1 MKTAAQGKTVPVP
14 YGRRAPHM
22 VPPARTPQR
31 KERFRTL
38 TREYLV
44 CGGKPLFGEVTISG
58 AKNAAVAILPAALLV
73 KGKCRIENVPDIS
86 DVRILLDILAGMGAK
101 LYHPE
106 DHVLE
111 IDCTDVQ
118 CTEPDP
124 ALVTKMRASYYLM
137 GALLG
142 FFNGI
147 LIGKVKMPP
156 FIVTLATML
165 IYRSLAQYYLRTL
178 RLSIY
183 NMEGTLSAYDPFYSF
198 GQHKVAGLIP
208 MAGVILLLVTVLMV
222 FMSTNTKFGRSI
234 YAIGSNERAARLA
247 GINVEWT
254 QVAVYTITGLL
265 CGVSTFMWLAMNGS
279 VDPATIGKSNEMYA
293 IAAVV
298 IGGISMSG
306 GKGKLLG
313 VLFGAMSYTI
323 IDKIISSLG
332 LDALINDTIKGSIL
346 LVAVFIQ
353 IVIPAIREKLS
364 RNH

>member
-1 MKTAAQGKTVPVP
+1 MTNANITRRKKSITKTI
-14 YGRRAPHM
+14 
-22 VPPARTPQR
+22 
-31 KERFRTL
+31 
-38 TREYLV
+38 
-44 CGGKPLFGEVTISG
+44 GGYSFILIF
-58 AKNAAVAILPAALLV
+58 AAILIAYLIINAGATTLNGVMNILRHSAVVGIMSFGMGLVIITSGIDLSVGSMLSLIGGLSVVTFNATNSIFVTLLAAL
-73 KGKCRIENVPDIS
+73 
-86 DVRILLDILAGMGAK
+86 AA
-101 LYHPE
+101 
-106 DHVLE
+106 
-111 IDCTDVQ
+111 
-118 CTEPDP
+118 
-124 ALVTKMRASYYLM
+124 

-183 NMEGTLSAYDPFYSF
+183 NMEGTLSAYEPFYNF
-198 GQHKVAGLIP
+198 GQMKVAGIIP
-208 MAGVILLLVTVLMV
+208 MAGVILILVTVIMV
-222 FMSTNTKFGRSI
+222 FISTCTKFGKSV

-254 QVAVYTITGLL
+254 QVAVYTITGVL
-265 CGVSTFMWLAMNGS
+265 CGVSAFMWLAMNGS

-298 IGGISMSG
+298 IGGISMAG

-346 LVAVFIQ
+346 LLAVFIQ
-353 IVIPAIREKLS
+353 IVIPAIRKHS
-364 RNH
+364 RRATNAH

>member
-1 MKTAAQGKTVPVP
+1 MNTTKRNNRSITKILGNYSFVLIFACILIAYLIINAGAT
-14 YGRRAPHM
+14 
-22 VPPARTPQR
+22 
-31 KERFRTL
+31 TL
-38 TREYLV
+38 NGVMNILRHSAVVGIMAFGMGLV
-44 CGGKPLFGEVTISG
+44 IITGGIDLSVGSMLSLIGGIGVVVFN
-58 AKNAAVAILPAALLV
+58 AKNSIILTLLAV
-73 KGKCRIENVPDIS
+73 
-86 DVRILLDILAGMGAK
+86 LA
-101 LYHPE
+101 
-106 DHVLE
+106 V
-111 IDCTDVQ
+111 
-118 CTEPDP
+118 
-124 ALVTKMRASYYLM
+124 

-165 IYRSLAQYYLRTL
+165 IYRSVAQYYLRTL

-183 NMEGTLSAYDPFYSF
+183 NMDGTLSAYDPFYKV
-198 GQHKVAGLIP
+198 GQYKVAGLIP
-208 MAGVILLLVTVLMV
+208 MAGVILILVTVLMV

-346 LVAVFIQ
+346 LLAVFIQ
-353 IVIPAIREKLS
+353 IAIPAIRAKFS
-364 RNH
+364 RSH